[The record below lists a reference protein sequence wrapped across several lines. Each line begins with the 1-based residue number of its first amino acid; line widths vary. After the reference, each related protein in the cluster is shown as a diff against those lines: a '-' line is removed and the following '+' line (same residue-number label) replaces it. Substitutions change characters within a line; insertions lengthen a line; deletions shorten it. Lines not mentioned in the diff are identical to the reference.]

1 MTEYKNNHNF
11 RYDSLLPEQKARV
24 YIDAYLEDAGW
35 TVVNRDEFVPE
46 AINAQAVRENILK
59 GNKEADYILYLDG
72 KAIGVLEAK
81 RKENNLGLEVA
92 EQAQNYGNILPDWIR
107 AWKTPLP
114 FIFLSNGE
122 TLLFKDMHDEKPSY
136 KVLKKMLTPKDIVN
150 LAGDDID
157 SEYAKLPSVPAVG
170 AKGLR
175 GCQFEAITKLELSFK
190 QGFKKALIV
199 LATGAGKTFTA
210 CTAAYR
216 LLNYTSAKRVLFLV
230 DRNNLGKQAEGEFG
244 TYKLTETGNPFSD
257 EYIVHRL
264 KSVEKIGNASVVIST
279 IQRLF
284 AVLTGQEIND
294 ADDDEEMDND
304 ENAPGKRIQFT
315 GNILLPPDFF
325 DVIIIDECHRSIY
338 GDWRQVLTYFNN
350 AKIIG
355 LTATPT
361 PEAEAFFNKNRV
373 VNYTL
378 EKSIADGVNVPPRV
392 YRIKTEISETGGT
405 IKDGEKIKKVSNWSG
420 KRKIQKQH
428 EDRQFTKT
436 DIDRSVV
443 IPAQIETVVQAYK
456 DSIYESLYPDRKKD
470 WTMIPKTLFF
480 AKTESH
486 AEDILEA
493 IKKVFKNEFPN
504 REIPEHYAKLI
515 TCKSG
520 NSNQLISDFRNNKDF
535 RIAITVTLVATGTD
549 IRPLEILVF
558 MRDIHSEVLYT
569 QMKGRGCRTFADDKL
584 RNVTSNAASKDFYY
598 LVDAVGVTE
607 HEKSMPTPGGNGDI
621 KKVLPLKDLLE
632 HLAHGELSD
641 NNLEL
646 LADYLSNVNKKAE
659 SEDIIELN
667 DLLGA
672 ITVKQLAV
680 NIFESIAPESCS
692 LPPYK
697 DINEP
702 NTERKILISPLINN
716 VKARKKLL
724 EINAGFIKIALEKQ
738 DTLIYAGFSKEQAKE
753 YIATFETYLDDNKDE
768 IEALRILY
776 NQEKIAITYTMLK
789 DLEKKLI
796 AYNNQFKPE
805 FLWTCYQTLD
815 GESGKVKPLNRETE
829 LDVFT
834 NLIQLVR
841 YGYKLDDELVSLKRR
856 FGSYFNLYCG
866 QAWRKFTPEQIEIVR
881 QIAEYIVQNGCITN
895 IELNNAKH
903 DLFVKA
909 VPIFGADKLNAE
921 MQTISKYLFYGKVA

>member
-1 MTEYKNNHNF
+1 M
-11 RYDSLLPEQKARV
+11 
-24 YIDAYLEDAGW
+24 
-35 TVVNRDEFVPE
+35 
-46 AINAQAVRENILK
+46 
-59 GNKEADYILYLDG
+59 
-72 KAIGVLEAK
+72 
-81 RKENNLGLEVA
+81 
-92 EQAQNYGNILPDWIR
+92 
-107 AWKTPLP
+107 
-114 FIFLSNGE
+114 
-122 TLLFKDMHDEKPSY
+122 
-136 KVLKKMLTPKDIVN
+136 
-150 LAGDDID
+150 
-157 SEYAKLPSVPAVG
+157 
-170 AKGLR
+170 
-175 GCQFEAITKLELSFK
+175 
-190 QGFKKALIV
+190 
-199 LATGAGKTFTA
+199 
-210 CTAAYR
+210 
-216 LLNYTSAKRVLFLV
+216 
-230 DRNNLGKQAEGEFG
+230 
-244 TYKLTETGNPFSD
+244 
-257 EYIVHRL
+257 
-264 KSVEKIGNASVVIST
+264 
-279 IQRLF
+279 
-284 AVLTGQEIND
+284 
-294 ADDDEEMDND
+294 
-304 ENAPGKRIQFT
+304 
-315 GNILLPPDFF
+315 
-325 DVIIIDECHRSIY
+325 
-338 GDWRQVLTYFNN
+338 
-350 AKIIG
+350 
-355 LTATPT
+355 
-361 PEAEAFFNKNRV
+361 
-373 VNYTL
+373 
-378 EKSIADGVNVPPRV
+378 
-392 YRIKTEISETGGT
+392 
-405 IKDGEKIKKVSNWSG
+405 
-420 KRKIQKQH
+420 
-428 EDRQFTKT
+428 
-436 DIDRSVV
+436 

-486 AEDILEA
+486 AEDILKA

-504 REIPEHYAKLI
+504 GEIPEHYAQLI

-520 NSNQLISDFRNNKDF
+520 NSNQLISDFRNDKDF

-549 IRPLEILVF
+549 IKPLEILVF

-569 QMKGRGCRTFADDKL
+569 QMKGRGCRTLADDKL
-584 RNVTSNAASKDFYY
+584 RNVTTNAVSKDFYY

-607 HEKSMPTPGGNGDI
+607 HEKSMPTPGGSGDI

-646 LADYLSNVNKKAE
+646 LADYLSRVNRKAE

-680 NIFESIAPESCS
+680 NIFESIAPESRS
-692 LPPYK
+692 LSPYN

-738 DTLIYAGFSKEQAKE
+738 DSLIYAGFSKEQAKE
-753 YIATFETYLDDNKDE
+753 YIVTFETYLDDNKDE
-768 IEALRILY
+768 IEALRLLY
-776 NQEKIAITYTMLK
+776 NQEKVAITYTMLK

-796 AYNNQFKPE
+796 AYNNQFTPE

-829 LDVFT
+829 LGVFT

-921 MQTISKYLFYGKVA
+921 MQTISKYLFYGKAA